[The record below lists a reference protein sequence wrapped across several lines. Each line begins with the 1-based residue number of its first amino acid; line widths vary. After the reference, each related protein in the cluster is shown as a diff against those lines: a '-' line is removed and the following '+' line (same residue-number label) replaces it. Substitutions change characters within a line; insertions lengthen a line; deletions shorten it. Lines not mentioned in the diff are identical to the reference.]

1 MKRWNYF
8 FLLFVLMIVACSKP
22 PKSSELIVIDL
33 EANIDNFK
41 RVDLSELAAEVE
53 YIPLETNQNC
63 IISAI
68 RNIDIK
74 RGLIF
79 ISHYGECLLFDAK
92 GKFISLIGKK
102 GKGPGEYLYPG
113 VVKIGEN
120 SLFIPSY
127 RDLFIYNKSGEF
139 IERVKNPAIFD
150 NTPFNKNWIP
160 LSDSLFIC
168 QIRNVMGQEENKA
181 IIFNRNSDTVQ
192 LFPNQIKFNR
202 IKNSSRSDDGRA
214 EFYFLRNEL
223 FYKEYTDDTLFRVN
237 NMKLMEPVLT
247 FYLGKFKMP
256 YQLRS
261 LPSAE
266 YIGKISDYVWIT
278 NLFETEQYFLFK
290 FYFGSH
296 YPFKTKTE
304 ILIEGESRFIQPPVL
319 GVFEKKT
326 GETFIVQP
334 PEIDDSVNPN
344 GIGNDWDG
352 GLIFFPQ
359 TRINDSTLLMS
370 ILPYELK
377 KFVRTDAFKN
387 STPKFPEK
395 KKQLEKLANSL
406 TEDDNPVLMLV
417 KLKE

>member
-22 PKSSELIVIDL
+22 PKNSELIVIDL

-41 RVDLSELAAEVE
+41 RVDLSELATEVE

-63 IISAI
+63 LISLI
-68 RNIDIK
+68 RNIDIN
-74 RGLIF
+74 REFIF
-79 ISHYGECLLFDAK
+79 ISHYGECLLFDTK

-102 GKGPGEYLYPG
+102 GKCPGEYLYPG
-113 VVKIGEN
+113 LVNIGEN
-120 SLFIPSY
+120 SLFISSY
-127 RDLFIYNKSGEF
+127 RDLLIYNKSGEF
-139 IERVKNPAIFD
+139 IEKVKNPVNFD

-181 IIFNRNSDTVQ
+181 IIFNRYSDTVQ
-192 LFPNQIKFNR
+192 LFPNHIKFNR
-202 IKNSSRSDDGRA
+202 IKNSSRTDDGRA
-214 EFYFLRNEL
+214 EFYFFRNEL
-223 FYKEYTDDTLFRVN
+223 FYKEYTDDTLFRLN
-237 NMKLMEPVLT
+237 NKKLMEPVFT
-247 FYLGKFKMP
+247 FNLGKFKMP

-266 YIGKISDYVWIT
+266 YMGKINDYIWII
-278 NLFETEQYFLFK
+278 NHFETEHFFFFK

-296 YPFKTKTE
+296 YPFKTKKE
-304 ILIEGESRFIQPPVL
+304 YLIEGESRFGWAPVL
-319 GVFEKKT
+319 GVYKKKT
-326 GETFIVQP
+326 GEAFIVQP

-352 GLIFFPQ
+352 GLNFFPEA
-359 TRINDSTLLMS
+359 RINDSTLLMS
-370 ILPYELK
+370 FLPYELK
-377 KFVRTDAFKN
+377 KFVRTVAFKN
-387 STPKFPEK
+387 STPKYPEK
-395 KKQLEKLANSL
+395 KKELERLAKSL
-406 TEDDNPVLMLV
+406 NENDNPVLMLV